1 MAVRASLGVP
11 LEELTTSKNIMVYGP
26 PGGGKTCLAG
36 TAPNGL
42 FLATENGV
50 QAARRQGSKS
60 KAHWTKTWDE
70 AWSFLLAA
78 ETGSAEE
85 YSWITIDTLSTL
97 ENRIM
102 RTVLDEMFARS
113 PRRDPDLPDRAEHQ
127 LRQNRLKKFV
137 ERMID
142 LPINTIWLCHEMRVE
157 DENGDML
164 VMPSI
169 SGGAD
174 KGYPVA
180 NYIMGLMDAV
190 GYMRPVVDKKTKEE
204 HRRIIWQPFTD
215 SDDRTYRAKDQ
226 FDAFGAW
233 TDDWT
238 WSQITAA
245 IGEEDPTPQP
255 KRASRRAASKE

>member
-1 MAVRASLGVP
+1 MASRAVLGVP
-11 LEELTTSKNIMVYGP
+11 LEEFTTSKNIMLYG
-26 PGGGKTCLAG
+26 GIGAGKTVLAG
-36 TAPNGL
+36 QAPNAL

-50 QAARRQGSKS
+50 HAARRQGSTAQ
-60 KAHWTKTWDE
+60 AHWIKTWDE
-70 AWSFLLAA
+70 AWAFLLAA
-78 ETGSAEE
+78 EAGEVDRFQ
-85 YSWITIDTLSTL
+85 WLIIDTLSTL

-102 RTVLDEMFARS
+102 RTVLDEMYARS

-137 ERMID
+137 ERMVD
-142 LPINTIWLCHEMRVE
+142 LPTNTIWLCHEMRVE
-157 DENGDML
+157 DENGDVL

-174 KGYPVA
+174 KGYPIA

-190 GYMRPVVDKKTKEE
+190 GYMRLVTDKKKEE
-204 HRRIIWQPFTD
+204 HRRILWRPFTD
-215 SDDRTYRAKDQ
+215 SEGRTYRAKDQ

-238 WSQITAA
+238 WPQIIEA
-245 IGEEDPTPQP
+245 IGEETEAPAP
-255 KRASRRAASKE
+255 KPVTKRPARRAA